1 MVTVLLGCALHVFMG
16 SVLLCALRVFTCAL
30 HVSVWPTWS
39 LCCVRVCSWV
49 LCSHVLSVCSHVL
62 SVCVSVCSLWRQ
74 DSLSSVHRLKRL
86 LGLQAFILRRW
97 TQLRR
102 GQGQTTILLW
112 SHLFLLLFS
121 CFLVTKVLSKIPFYF
136 LYYL

>member
-1 MVTVLLGCALHVFMG
+1 MVTVLCQGVFMG
-16 SVLLCALRVFTCAL
+16 SVFTRALRVFACALRVCQ
-30 HVSVWPTWS
+30 
-39 LCCVRVCSWV
+39 C
-49 LCSHVLSVCSHVL
+49 VL

-121 CFLVTKVLSKIPFYF
+121 SFLVTKVLSKIPFYF